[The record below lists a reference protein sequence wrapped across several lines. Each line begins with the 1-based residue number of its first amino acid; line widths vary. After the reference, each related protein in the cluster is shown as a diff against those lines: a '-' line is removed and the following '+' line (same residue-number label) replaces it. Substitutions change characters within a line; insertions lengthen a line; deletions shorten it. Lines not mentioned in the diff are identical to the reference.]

1 MPEFR
6 KIKGIPR
13 KEALPMGTLVPMFVR
28 ARGLS
33 AELNTQR
40 VFAAWDEVSGIKD
53 FTLRKFYRDGKLFVT
68 ISSSMVRRSFL
79 LYFTGR
85 LLGTSPVP
93 RRTAIKSASVVL
105 RSKSLPSKSH
115 TD

>member
-13 KEALPMGTLVPMFVR
+13 KEALPMGTLVPMFLR

-33 AELNTQR
+33 VELNTQR

-53 FTLRKFYRDGKLFVT
+53 FTLRKFYRDGKLYVT
-68 ISSSMVRRSFL
+68 ISSSMVRSHLEFQKDSILVAINEFL
-79 LYFTGR
+79 GKDTLFDKTC
-85 LLGTSPVP
+85 
-93 RRTAIKSASVVL
+93 
-105 RSKSLPSKSH
+105 SKVGLVKEIILK
-115 TD
+115 